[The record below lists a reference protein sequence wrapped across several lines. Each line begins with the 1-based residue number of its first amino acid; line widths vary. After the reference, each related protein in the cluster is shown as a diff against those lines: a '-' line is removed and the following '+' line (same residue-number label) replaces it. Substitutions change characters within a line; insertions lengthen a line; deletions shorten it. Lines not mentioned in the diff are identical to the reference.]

1 MKHSTVG
8 PTGEPAS
15 TAVPISSAEQV
26 SWQAQQIELA
36 IARRAY
42 ELFQA
47 RGEEHGHDWEDRFQ
61 AEAEYPDQI
70 LCPVDLKAEVAP
82 ELAKVWL
89 KTGVLIRPSQ
99 SKANAGTNGGLTM
112 FAKQ

>member
-42 ELFQA
+42 FSRHAEKSTGTIGRTGF
-47 RGEEHGHDWEDRFQ
+47 RPRRSIPIRF
-61 AEAEYPDQI
+61 
-70 LCPVDLKAEVAP
+70 C
-82 ELAKVWL
+82 
-89 KTGVLIRPSQ
+89 VLW
-99 SKANAGTNGGLTM
+99 T
-112 FAKQ
+112 